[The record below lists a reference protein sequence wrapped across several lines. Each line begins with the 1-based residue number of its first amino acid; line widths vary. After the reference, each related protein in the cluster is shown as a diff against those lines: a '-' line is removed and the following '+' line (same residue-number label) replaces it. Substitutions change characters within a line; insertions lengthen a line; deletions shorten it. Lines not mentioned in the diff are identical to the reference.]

1 MAFGFLAIVLGL
13 CVSVTCLESLGQGSG
28 RAWDTRG
35 SWISLLLA
43 VCGFGSRIIRG
54 LSSGFGRSA
63 VGSWDGVS
71 GFTIENF
78 EQWPQARRWIFIL
91 LWLVIGVV
99 RPAQAQGIVYE
110 YSAITEVQKGLKLK
124 VPVDSTLLIVML
136 LKLGLRQAS
145 GLSW

>member
-1 MAFGFLAIVLGL
+1 MGFPGSQSRTLN
-13 CVSVTCLESLGQGSG
+13 SG
-28 RAWDTRG
+28 RKLG
-35 SWISLLLA
+35 G
-43 VCGFGSRIIRG
+43 GF
-54 LSSGFGRSA
+54 
-63 VGSWDGVS
+63 
-71 GFTIENF
+71 
-78 EQWPQARRWIFIL
+78 FIL